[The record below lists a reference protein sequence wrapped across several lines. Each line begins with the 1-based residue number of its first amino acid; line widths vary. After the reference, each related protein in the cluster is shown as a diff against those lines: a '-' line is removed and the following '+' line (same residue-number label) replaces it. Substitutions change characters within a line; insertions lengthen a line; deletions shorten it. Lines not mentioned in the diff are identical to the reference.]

1 MQRRGDESA
10 PKLLAF
16 RFDVDSH
23 RCIRAG
29 VPNLL
34 DLGRKTGARFTF
46 FVNMGRAIDRI
57 ASVRALFR
65 RPGET
70 ADSRTHLSA
79 REKLGLRQY
88 LVAALLNPRVGGGRP
103 GVIRRMLREGHE
115 VGLHGGRNHASWQAG
130 ADEWDEPRFRQEVA
144 AGRRQL
150 LRAAAPAGID
160 LRGFASPGWQ
170 GPPRLWP
177 ILAEYG
183 FEYVADTRGRHL
195 EPDQAPP
202 PSELWRVPTHLVG
215 EPGGVAYLEYHQA
228 AGRTD
233 DDVLADFERALQ
245 EDRQSLVLYDH
256 PYYAG
261 IQRLALLDRMIE
273 AGRRAGYRVET
284 LSQVLAVHRAGEG
297 S

>member
-1 MQRRGDESA
+1 M

-23 RCIRAG
+23 RCIRTG

-34 DLGRKTGARFTF
+34 ELGRETESRFTF

-57 ASVRALFR
+57 AAVTALFR
-65 RPGET
+65 GRGSKAEF
-70 ADSRTHLSA
+70 ASQSHSLSA
-79 REKLGLRQY
+79 RQKLGLRQY
-88 LVAALLNPRVGGGRP
+88 LVAALLNPRVGAGSP
-103 GVIRRMLREGHE
+103 GVIRRILREGHE
-115 VGLHGGRNHASWQAG
+115 VGLHGGRNHATWQAST
-130 ADEWDEPRFRQEVA
+130 DDWDEQRFREEVA

-150 LRAAAPAGID
+150 LRAAAPVGID

-177 ILAEYG
+177 ILTENG
-183 FEYVADTRGRHL
+183 FEYVADVRGRHL
-195 EPDQAPP
+195 DPDQASP
-202 PSELWRVPTHLVG
+202 PSGLWRVPTHLVG
-215 EPGGVAYLEYHQA
+215 EPRGVAYLEYHEA

-233 DDVLADFERALQ
+233 DDLLADFECALR
-245 EDRQSLVLYDH
+245 EDRQCLVLYDH

-261 IQRLALLDRMIE
+261 IQKLELLGRMIE
-273 AGRRAGYRVET
+273 AGRRAGYRVGT
-284 LSQVLAVHRAGEG
+284 LSQVLAAHRAAEK